1 MSPQHQNTIRILL
14 TVLSG
19 DNTLR
24 KEFEMIKVSV
34 NGEIKE
40 ININLN
46 VNELI
51 EALGYEVKGF
61 AVAVNTTFV
70 AITSY
75 DKTIIQAGD
84 TIDILAPVQ
93 GG

>member
-1 MSPQHQNTIRILL
+1 
-14 TVLSG
+14 
-19 DNTLR
+19 
-24 KEFEMIKVSV
+24 MIKVSV

-40 ININLN
+40 VSEHLN

-51 EALGYEVKGF
+51 EELGYRTKGF

-70 AITSY
+70 AI
-75 DKTIIQAGD
+75 D
-84 TIDILAPVQ
+84 TYASTVIKENDEIDILAPVQ

>member
-1 MSPQHQNTIRILL
+1 MIR
-14 TVLSG
+14 
-19 DNTLR
+19 
-24 KEFEMIKVSV
+24 VSV

-40 ININLN
+40 IEKDLNITQ
-46 VNELI
+46 LI
-51 EALGYEVKGF
+51 EVLEYKTKGF

-70 AITSY
+70 PIASY
-75 DKTIIQAGD
+75 EMTKIKEGD

>member
-1 MSPQHQNTIRILL
+1 
-14 TVLSG
+14 
-19 DNTLR
+19 
-24 KEFEMIKVSV
+24 MIKISV

-40 ININLN
+40 VEADLNIKQ
-46 VNELI
+46 LI
-51 EALGYEVKGF
+51 EALNYQQKGF

-70 AITSY
+70 SIKAY
-75 DKTIIQAGD
+75 EETIINDGD

>member
-1 MSPQHQNTIRILL
+1 
-14 TVLSG
+14 
-19 DNTLR
+19 
-24 KEFEMIKVSV
+24 MIKVSV

-40 ININLN
+40 LEENLN
-46 VNELI
+46 IKQLI
-51 EALGYEVKGF
+51 EALNYKQKGF

-70 AITSY
+70 SIKAY
-75 DKTIIQAGD
+75 EKTIINDGD

>member
-1 MSPQHQNTIRILL
+1 
-14 TVLSG
+14 
-19 DNTLR
+19 
-24 KEFEMIKVSV
+24 MIQISV

-40 ININLN
+40 LKESLNISQ
-46 VNELI
+46 LI
-51 EALGYEVKGF
+51 EALEYKTKGF

-70 AITSY
+70 PIVEY
-75 DKTIIQAGD
+75 EKMMIKNGD

>member
-1 MSPQHQNTIRILL
+1 
-14 TVLSG
+14 
-19 DNTLR
+19 
-24 KEFEMIKVSV
+24 MIKVSV

-40 ININLN
+40 IKENLN
-46 VNELI
+46 VKELINELHYTI
-51 EALGYEVKGF
+51 KGF

-70 AITSY
+70 AINTY
-75 DKTIIQAGD
+75 EVTIIKTGD

>member
-1 MSPQHQNTIRILL
+1 MITHPTE
-14 TVLSG
+14 
-19 DNTLR
+19 
-24 KEFEMIKVSV
+24 KEEKMIKVSV

-40 ININLN
+40 ISENLN
-46 VNELI
+46 VRELI
-51 EALGYEVKGF
+51 EVLNYKTKGF

-70 AITSY
+70 AIDSY
-75 DKTIIQAGD
+75 EKIIIHNGD